1 MDIDDWR
8 FSSILYAC
16 YEHTVTQIQCLNILI
31 ELTCKRLMCSYNH
44 DYWHSGPNPLF
55 GGLKSTTSVFGK
67 SSHTWIEGEGML
79 HALYFSKDKQ
89 GRLKISYNNRHVETD
104 TFKLERDRKKP
115 GFLPAIEGDSLAVL
129 LAYLLNWVRK

>member
-1 MDIDDWR
+1 
-8 FSSILYAC
+8 
-16 YEHTVTQIQCLNILI
+16 
-31 ELTCKRLMCSYNH
+31 
-44 DYWHSGPNPLF
+44 
-55 GGLKSTTSVFGK
+55 
-67 SSHTWIEGEGML
+67 ML